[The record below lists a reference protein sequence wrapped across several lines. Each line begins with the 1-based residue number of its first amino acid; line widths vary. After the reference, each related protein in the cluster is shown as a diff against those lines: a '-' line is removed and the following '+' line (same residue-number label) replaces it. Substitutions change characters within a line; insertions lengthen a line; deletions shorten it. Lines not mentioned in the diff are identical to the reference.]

1 VNIFVLESSEQETH
15 GEQQIGDDSE
25 SLQQVSFLLW
35 ILLSITLQKGVIKNE
50 I

>member
-15 GEQQIGDDSE
+15 GEQQIGNDSE

-35 ILLSITLQKGVIKNE
+35 SITLQKGVIKK
-50 I
+50 